1 MARERV
7 FYESQQ
13 DVTVCGILQEDSV
26 WVDKEDTVKIEHGKP
41 GSFMDASL
49 KYKKKVFKRTLRVG
63 YALRHKDDMPYEE
76 FGKELS
82 KKRAFKNP
90 LGVIETN
97 NITML
102 QPEDVQALLKSK
114 AEYIRTNIEK
124 FIKKNR

>member
-7 FYESQQ
+7 FYESQD
-13 DVTVCGILQEDSV
+13 DVTVCGILQEGSV
-26 WVDKEDTVKIEHGKP
+26 WADKVDTVKIEHGKP

-63 YALRHKDDMPYEE
+63 YAICHEDDKPDEA
-76 FGKELS
+76 FGKELA

-102 QPEDVQALLKSK
+102 QLEDVQALLESK
-114 AEYIRTNIEK
+114 AKYIRMNLGK

>member
-13 DVTVCGILQEDSV
+13 DVTVCGILQEGSV
-26 WVDKEDTVKIEHGKP
+26 WVDKEDAVKIEHGKP

-63 YALRHKDDMPYEE
+63 YAICHEDDKPDEE
-76 FGKELS
+76 FGKELA

-102 QPEDVQALLKSK
+102 QPEDVQALLESK
-114 AEYIRTNIEK
+114 AKYIRTNLGK

>member
-7 FYESQQ
+7 FYESQE

-26 WVDKEDTVKIEHGKP
+26 WVDKVDTVKIEHGKP

-63 YALRHKDDMPYEE
+63 YAICHEDDKPDET
-76 FGKELS
+76 FGKELAR
-82 KKRAFKNP
+82 KRALKNP

-102 QPEDVQALLKSK
+102 QPEDVQALLESK
-114 AEYIRTNIEK
+114 AKYIRMNIGK
-124 FIKKNR
+124 FIKKKK